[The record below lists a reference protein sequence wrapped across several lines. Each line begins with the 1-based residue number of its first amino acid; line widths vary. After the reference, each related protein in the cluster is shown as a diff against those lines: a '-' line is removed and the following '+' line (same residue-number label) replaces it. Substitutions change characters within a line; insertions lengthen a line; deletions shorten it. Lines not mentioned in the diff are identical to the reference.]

1 MTLWGLTSMAESSQ
15 TVYERIGPEGFERL
29 VRAFYRR
36 VATDPLLAA
45 MYPEDLEP
53 AERRLRLF
61 LIQLFGGPTT
71 YSDERGH
78 PRLRKRHLGFRI
90 DQAARDV
97 WMGHMRAA
105 LDEAGI
111 AEPTYSELARYFE
124 ASATAMINTIF
135 PE

>member
-1 MTLWGLTSMAESSQ
+1 MADSSQ
-15 TVYERIGPEGFERL
+15 TVYERIGAEGFERL
-29 VRAFYRR
+29 TRAFYRR
-36 VATDPLLAA
+36 VAADPLLAA

-78 PRLRKRHLGFRI
+78 PRLRKRHMRFRI

-97 WMGHMRAA
+97 WMRHMRAA
-105 LDEAGI
+105 LDEANI
-111 AEPTYSELARYFE
+111 PEPTYSELVRYFE

>member
-1 MTLWGLTSMAESSQ
+1 MAKSPQ

-29 VRAFYRR
+29 VKAFYRR
-36 VATDPLLAA
+36 VAVDPLLSA

-61 LIQLFGGPTT
+61 LIQLFGGPAT
-71 YSDERGH
+71 YSNERGH
-78 PRLRKRHLGFRI
+78 PRLRMRHREFRI

-97 WMGHMRAA
+97 WMRHMQAA
-105 LDEAGI
+105 LVEARI
-111 AEPTYSELARYFE
+111 PEPAYSELVRYFE
-124 ASATAMINTIF
+124 ATATAMINTIV